1 MNLLPKLILDTNI
14 LVAATRNAKGPSFA
28 LVQHIRYARA
38 RMLCSPALFLEYES
52 VLKRPTQ
59 LQASG
64 LTADDVDGIL
74 NELARFIEPVTTH
87 YQWRPQLRDP
97 ADEMVLEAAVNGQ
110 VQAIVTYN
118 LRDFVPA
125 KLFGIPVINPQQAF
139 AMFGLDQPLFSK
151 PSFNQ
156 ESI

>member
-1 MNLLPKLILDTNI
+1 MNLAPKLILDTNI
-14 LVAATRNAKGPSFA
+14 LVAATRNALGPSFA
-28 LVQHIRYARA
+28 LVQHVRSAKV
-38 RMLCSPALFLEYES
+38 RMFCSPALFLEYES

-64 LTADDVDGIL
+64 LSVDDVDVIL
-74 NELARFIEPVTTH
+74 NELARFIESVTTH
-87 YQWRPQLRDP
+87 YQWRPQLRDA

-139 AMFGLDQPLFSK
+139 AMFDLPK
-151 PSFNQ
+151 PPYT
-156 ESI
+156 